1 LTGEHSE
8 DSKAM
13 QAEIT
18 NNLRQNGFGHF
29 RGWPDPNPAS
39 ENELGTAGGD
49 DTLEAEFL
57 SGV

>member
-1 LTGEHSE
+1 
-8 DSKAM
+8 M

-29 RGWPDPNPAS
+29 RPGPWLNLAA

-49 DTLEAEFL
+49 DTVETEFL